1 MSAKWADMDSD
12 SDDEIDE
19 IPIQPAG
26 LNDGTVQASGG
37 MRWADSDSEE
47 EEEAVVQEEEKN

>member
-26 LNDGTVQASGG
+26 LNDGTVQVSYDSGEYHP
-37 MRWADSDSEE
+37 SCHL
-47 EEEAVVQEEEKN
+47 